1 MKYFIFV
8 LLCLGTLAGSG
19 QKLDSLKAD
28 SSKKGS
34 AIQLNTVIIRGQRPL
49 IERRVDG
56 IVFNAESLSPV
67 AGADASDILRKIPML
82 SVDGNNNL
90 MVRGSGKV
98 KVLIDGK
105 PSEIYAPSVADALRA
120 IRAEQ
125 IAKVEVITDP
135 PARYDAQ
142 GTDAVINIITKK
154 LKRNSTNANIG
165 GMLGN
170 RGENIMG
177 DIHHQQ
183 GVWQVHGD
191 GFGQGYRNRNGLV
204 LLRNT
209 AASSLRQETK
219 TRQMGSYV
227 FGGINLICRLD
238 SLNNLNAGFRLHRY
252 TSVVNSTSDTYDT
265 VFLFQRLMKTPVRGS
280 SQTYNIGFDGQSKNK
295 RNKYSLLG
303 MYADQQTNTKYVL
316 QQNVPDKSP
325 YQESFA
331 GTAVTKDL
339 TLQADYARVFSK
351 DSKWESGAKLST
363 KNVHDVN
370 LYVPDAGRSAIFDY
384 NNTIFAAYANLSN
397 HLGSWGWSTGL
408 RYEKTTLNAIFR
420 NAIGEEQSFSNWV
433 PYALVQLSLN
443 ANASLKLSYTQKIVR
458 PFVSYLDPTVNT
470 SDSLTLQHGN
480 PDLSPEITRRYQ
492 FSYSVNDPK
501 FFRDL
506 TLFFNDNRNTIE
518 NIRNPLANG
527 RLESTWRNVGTN
539 QRLGLSATFNWK
551 PGPAFLLGGTLT
563 GQYVHLASKSL
574 GVVHNGFMRLLT
586 MNASYKISHGYSL
599 DFYGYFDADDLSLQ
613 GYRQGWKFYNMT
625 LNKKF
630 RNERLMLSLRTE
642 VFLTRYTYNAEVI
655 ATSSYVQRQTTRY
668 QNQNLRLTITYK
680 IGKSEI
686 TAPATRPVDQ

>member
-8 LLCLGTLAGSG
+8 LLCLGPLSG
-19 QKLDSLKAD
+19 GAQKLDSLNAD
-28 SSKKGS
+28 SSKKES
-34 AIQLNTVIIRGQRPL
+34 AIRLNTVIIRGQRPL

-56 IVFNAESLSPV
+56 IVFNAESLLPA

-90 MVRGSGKV
+90 MVRGSAKV

-135 PARYDAQ
+135 SAKYDAQ
-142 GTDAVINIITKK
+142 ETDAVINIITKK
-154 LKRNSTNANIG
+154 LKQNITNANIG
-165 GMLGN
+165 GVLGN

-191 GFGQGYRNRNGLV
+191 GFIQGYRNRNGTV

-209 AASSLRQETK
+209 AASSLRQKAE
-219 TRQMGSYV
+219 TRQTGRYI

-238 SLNNLNAGFRLHRY
+238 SLNNLNAGFRVGQY
-252 TSVVNSTSDTYDT
+252 TSVVNSVSDTYDT
-265 VFLFQRLMKTPVRGS
+265 VFLFQRLMKTPVQGS
-280 SQTYNIGFDGQSKNK
+280 GQTYNVGFDGQSNNKKNE
-295 RNKYSLLG
+295 YSLLG
-303 MYADQQTNTKYVL
+303 MYADQQTNTNYAL
-316 QQNVPDKSP
+316 QQNAPDKSP
-325 YQESFA
+325 YQETFA
-331 GTAVTKDL
+331 GTVVTKDL
-339 TLQADYARVFSK
+339 TLQADYAHAFSN
-351 DSKWESGAKLST
+351 DGKWESGAKLSS
-363 KNVHDVN
+363 KNVHDIN
-370 LYVPDAGRSAIFDY
+370 LYAPDAGRSATFNY
-384 NNTIFAAYANLSN
+384 NNTIFAAYTNLSN

-420 NAIGEEQSFSNWV
+420 DAMGGERSFNNWV
-433 PYALVQLSLN
+433 PYALVQLTLSDN
-443 ANASLKLSYTQKIVR
+443 TSLKLSYTQKIVR

-527 RLESTWRNVGTN
+527 RLESTWKNVGIN

-563 GQYVHLASKSL
+563 GQYVHLASKAMDL
-574 GVVHNGFMRLLT
+574 THNGFMQLLT
-586 MNASYKISHGYSL
+586 MNASYKMPRGYSL
-599 DFYGYFDADDLSLQ
+599 NFYGYFNANDLSLQ

-630 RNERLMLSLRTE
+630 RNERLMLSLRAE
-642 VFLTRYTYNAEVI
+642 AFLTRYTYNAEII
-655 ATSSYVQRQTTRY
+655 ATSGYAQRQTTRY
-668 QNQNLRLTITYK
+668 QNQNLRLSVTYK

-686 TAPATRPVDQ
+686 KAPATRSVDQ